1 MLDFL
6 VVGSGFAGL
15 SLAYRLREGG
25 FTVQVLEA
33 GSDVGGTW
41 YWNRYPGAYCDIESL
56 EYQLGLPTFLQ
67 QEWRWQGKF
76 ASQRE
81 IEDYLQFVADRL
93 ELRPMIHF
101 NQFVEKA
108 QWDEST
114 RTWQIA
120 TRQGLAVAAR
130 HVAFATGC
138 LSKAQYPRVAGLDTF
153 RGQLLHTGA
162 WPREGVDFTG
172 KRVAVIGTGSS
183 GVQVIPE
190 IARQAQRLYVFQ
202 RTANYVLP
210 VRNELLSDDEL
221 ARRRAAFVQ
230 ERKAAFRSPAGVA
243 ADAPLD
249 RTDPALT
256 PEKLEA
262 ELERRWNAGNAFS
275 FLGALPDVFVSLESN
290 RIIAEF
296 FRKKVRQIV
305 KDPVLFEKIVPKD
318 YPIGAKRLC
327 LGMHYYDALQK
338 PNVDVVD
345 ISQSG
350 IQQISASSIQTAEAA
365 YEVDAI
371 VFATGFDAITGA
383 LAQIEIKANG
393 QTLRDAWAHGAHA
406 YLGVLVSGFP
416 NLFLVTG
423 PNSPSVFGNVV
434 VAIEQHVEWI
444 VRLARTLRDQGKH
457 RLEVARDVEEQWRTQ
472 VNAIAKGSIFGMTE
486 TRSWYMGDNVPGKP
500 REFLPY
506 LGGFG
511 AFQDICDASA
521 ERGYPGIERK

>member
-1 MLDFL
+1 MLDYL

-15 SLAYRLREGG
+15 SLAYRLRDAG

-56 EYQLGLPTFLQ
+56 EYQLGLPTLLQ

-81 IEDYLQFVADRL
+81 IEAYLQFVADRL
-93 ELRPMIHF
+93 ELRPMIQF
-101 NQFVEKA
+101 SQFVEKA

-130 HVAFATGC
+130 HVVFATGC
-138 LSKAQYPRVAGLDTF
+138 LSKAQYPRIAGLDTF

-275 FLGALPDVFVSLESN
+275 FLGALPDVFVNLESN
-290 RIIAEF
+290 RIIADF
-296 FRKKVRQIV
+296 FRKKIRQIV
-305 KDPVLFEKIVPKD
+305 KTQCSSRRSFPGIIRSVP
-318 YPIGAKRLC
+318 
-327 LGMHYYDALQK
+327 
-338 PNVDVVD
+338 
-345 ISQSG
+345 SG
-350 IQQISASSIQTAEAA
+350 SAWECTTTMRCRSRMSKWLISARAGSSRSRRHRSRPPRRPTRSTRSSLQR
-365 YEVDAI
+365 DSMR
-371 VFATGFDAITGA
+371 
-383 LAQIEIKANG
+383 
-393 QTLRDAWAHGAHA
+393 LRVHWHRSRSRPTVRRCVTRGPK
-406 YLGVLVSGFP
+406 GRMRTWVSWFP
-416 NLFLVTG
+416 GSPTCFWSPDPTVR
-423 PNSPSVFGNVV
+423 PYSEMSSSPSSSTWSGSS
-434 VAIEQHVEWI
+434 AWPAPCATRE
-444 VRLARTLRDQGKH
+444 RLDSKLP
-457 RLEVARDVEEQWRTQ
+457 
-472 VNAIAKGSIFGMTE
+472 GMLKSSGVPRS
-486 TRSWYMGDNVPGKP
+486 TRSPKVPSSG
-500 REFLPY
+500 
-506 LGGFG
+506 
-511 AFQDICDASA
+511 
-521 ERGYPGIERK
+521 